1 MGANTERHQMLYD
14 ELTPSQTRQC
24 TRCRNG
30 YIDQIADLKAEVQRL
45 ENNVRVYHEALNKMG
60 RETGWAKR
68 KIDSL
73 LGKEK
78 KGKNEQ
84 HRPENHPGKTQDVA
98 E

>member
-1 MGANTERHQMLYD
+1 MLYD
-14 ELTPSQTRQC
+14 ELTPAQKRQC
-24 TRCRNG
+24 TKCKNK
-30 YIDQIADLKAEVQRL
+30 YIDQIADLKAEVKRL
-45 ENNVRVYHEALNKMG
+45 KNKVRVYHEALNTMG

-68 KIDSL
+68 KIDGL

>member
-1 MGANTERHQMLYD
+1 MLYD
-14 ELTPSQTRQC
+14 ELTPAQKRQC
-24 TRCRNG
+24 TKCKNK
-30 YIDQIADLKAEVQRL
+30 YIDRIADLKAEVKRL
-45 ENNVRVYHEALNKMG
+45 ENKVRVYHEALNKMG

-84 HRPENHPGKTQDVA
+84 HRPENHPGKTQAVA

>member
-1 MGANTERHQMLYD
+1 MLYD
-14 ELTPSQTRQC
+14 ELTPSQKRQC
-24 TRCRNG
+24 TRCRNV
-30 YIDQIADLKAEVQRL
+30 YIDQIADLKSEVQRL

-78 KGKNEQ
+78 NGKNEQ
-84 HRPENHPGKTQDVA
+84 H
-98 E
+98 

>member
-14 ELTPSQTRQC
+14 ELTPAQKRQC
-24 TRCRNG
+24 TKCRNG

-60 RETGWAKR
+60 RETGWVKW

-73 LGKEK
+73 LGKAKED
-78 KGKNEQ
+78 NQ
-84 HRPENHPGKTQDVA
+84 
-98 E
+98 

>member
-1 MGANTERHQMLYD
+1 MLYD
-14 ELTPSQTRQC
+14 ELNPAQKRQC
-24 TRCRNG
+24 TRCRNV

-45 ENNVRVYHEALNKMG
+45 ENNVRVYHEVLNKMG

-84 HRPENHPGKTQDVA
+84 H
-98 E
+98 

>member
-1 MGANTERHQMLYD
+1 MGENTERHQMLYD
-14 ELTPSQTRQC
+14 ELTPSQKRQC

-73 LGKEK
+73 LGKAKE
-78 KGKNEQ
+78 
-84 HRPENHPGKTQDVA
+84 D
-98 E
+98 